1 MHRSQMGFG
10 QKLDIG
16 SSGKQF
22 DHLRIC
28 SILRFLEP
36 VELLLRFASFD
47 TVVIRFFD
55 ELPKNSAKLFIDV
68 FDDQDY
74 IQIFG
79 GPEIC
84 TDLVEY
90 DGACCAADQNIFVG
104 IVLKEISERNYS
116 VAPCFAV

>member
-1 MHRSQMGFG
+1 M
-10 QKLDIG
+10 
-16 SSGKQF
+16 
-22 DHLRIC
+22 RIC

-36 VELLLRFASFD
+36 VELLLRFTCFD
-47 TVVIRFFD
+47 TIVIRFFD